1 MAELTAREIELMA
14 QAVAQALQG
23 AIQQAAQQTAQQI
36 GQQIA
41 EAQVKQAQTAGTAAT
56 STEKEIGETG
66 FSERY
71 QTAGNDRSDIGYIN
85 LKNLTD
91 QYVTLGAGAI
101 SQLNKELA
109 QINALSLSVLA
120 EKQQIVHQAQQNAN
134 VNIDNLQ
141 KQHLAHR
148 DIATKSTWQDMTLS
162 TDATW
167 NPTAHGAE
175 NALNIKAVQLDDAS
189 MKALAVALAAAV
201 ADIIKPKVA

>member
-1 MAELTAREIELMA
+1 MLDIKDLETIEQIVK
-14 QAVAQALQG
+14 QAVQG
-23 AIQQAAQQTAQQI
+23 AIQQAAQQTAQQT

-41 EAQVKQAQTAGTAAT
+41 EAQVKAAQTQGLT
-56 STEKEIGETG
+56 SQTTEKEIGETG

-71 QTAGNDRSDIGYIN
+71 QISGNDRSDLGFIN
-85 LKNLTD
+85 NKQVVD
-91 QYVTLGAGAI
+91 SFAGMAANNI
-101 SQLNKELA
+101 SQLQKELA
-109 QINALSLSVLA
+109 QINALSLQA
-120 EKQQIVHQAQQNAN
+120 IADKQQIVHQAQQNAN

-162 TDATW
+162 TDAVW

-189 MKALAVALAAAV
+189 MKALAAAIAIAF
-201 ADIIKPKVA
+201 ADAIKTKA